1 MPTLTVEDLYSLPDH
16 DVQALTTAQFL
27 SQIKNSHLVHTRFFP
42 HEPAPLVPPL
52 HAVATDQLACALVCI
67 AINRSSLYGFSQCV
81 NGVAALAF
89 LQMRLKDTD
98 VMEGAR
104 ALYTSLF
111 PDRSTSGTTRFRD
124 YLQDGGPKWAQA
136 LAAMVTTPAFINK
149 DMQAIFVQPD
159 WLDTLNLVFFK
170 IDQLDPT
177 VTSSV
182 LNVWMA
188 AYPDKNIVSNWS
200 HRQFVPYE
208 NISQAPGEFLP
219 DVNAA
224 ISIGTD
230 AQDGADCKVYGHEVW
245 LFLTG
250 YPKTLNFVTGARPS
264 NKVDNDPW
272 SHHKFLGL

>member
-1 MPTLTVEDLYSLPDH
+1 MLVNLRAVLARIVDIVLLRAGPETLPASSSLFAA
-16 DVQALTTAQFL
+16 VVLVNVAVTALTYFL
-27 SQIKNSHLVHTRFFP
+27 IPN
-42 HEPAPLVPPL
+42 APDDWQTP
-52 HAVATDQLACALVCI
+52 I
-67 AINRSSLYGFSQCV
+67 RSYW
-81 NGVAALAF
+81 
-89 LQMRLKDTD
+89 
-98 VMEGAR
+98 
-104 ALYTSLF
+104 
-111 PDRSTSGTTRFRD
+111 RD

-182 LNVWMA
+182 LKVWMA